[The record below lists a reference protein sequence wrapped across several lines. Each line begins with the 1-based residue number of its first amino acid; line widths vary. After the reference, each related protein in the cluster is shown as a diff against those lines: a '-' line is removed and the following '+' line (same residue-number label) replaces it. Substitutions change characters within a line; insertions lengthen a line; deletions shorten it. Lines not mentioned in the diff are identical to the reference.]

1 MNSNATPL
9 TEKKRLTWI
18 DAARGF
24 AIFGIFMVNV
34 PAFNAPY
41 FLYGGEEVFQSST
54 AGHVIQTIID
64 IFFQSSFYTLFSF
77 LFGFGIQII
86 VENIQKRQQPVN
98 KLLFRRL
105 VILIGFGLIHA
116 FFIWHGDILLTYGI
130 IGMFLF
136 LFFKRADRTLVVWA
150 LSLLVIPTLLYTGLL
165 YLVRDQL
172 DGYNLAGIQQAIAHY
187 GTGSL
192 FEVWQQNFKDWSYSN
207 GIFTYIILIFN
218 LLPLFLLGMVTA
230 RRKWLHD
237 IERNHLFLK
246 RVWLISFILFI
257 GIKAGVYLWGNPTWL
272 SMLQDTIGGS
282 ASAIFYLTSITLIY
296 RSSIGEKLFQPFTYV
311 GKMSLSNYIFQS
323 VVCFILFY
331 SVGFGLYGSI
341 SPLGSIGIVFAV
353 YLGQIFLSR
362 IYMERYRFG
371 PLEWLWR
378 RLMYMERLPN
388 KR

>member
-1 MNSNATPL
+1 MNQATPL

-18 DAARGF
+18 DTARGF

-54 AGHVIQTIID
+54 VDQVIQTIID
-64 IFFQSSFYTLFSF
+64 IFFQASFYTLFSF

-136 LFFKRADRTLVVWA
+136 LFFKRADRTLIVWA
-150 LSLLVIPTLLYTGLL
+150 LSLLIIPTLLFTGLL
-165 YLVRDQL
+165 YVMRDQL
-172 DGYNLAGIQQAIAHY
+172 GGYNLAAIQQAIESY
-187 GTGSL
+187 QSGNL
-192 FEVWQQNFKDWSYSN
+192 VEVWQQNFRDWTYSN
-207 GIFTYIILIFN
+207 GIFTYIILVFN

-237 IERNHLFLK
+237 VEKNHTFLEK
-246 RVWLISFILFI
+246 AWLISFILFI

-296 RSSIGEKLFQPFTYV
+296 RSSFGEKLLQPFTYV

-323 VVCFILFY
+323 IVCFTLFY
-331 SVGFGLYGSI
+331 SAGFGLYGTI

-353 YLGQIFLSR
+353 YLVQIFLSQL
-362 IYMERYRFG
+362 YMKRYRFG
-371 PLEWLWR
+371 PLEWVWR
-378 RLMYMERLPN
+378 RLMYMEKLPN